1 MKEFERIFWIVL
13 DSVGIGELP
22 AAAIPRCVRA
32 CSCPRRHIP
41 RHLEAHRSQRYPE
54 RSRKSSRIPSCP
66 GSLSLF
72 QGNFITH
79 RSSAML
85 GSDSDSRHWPGIKS
99 LPCCDGLRLFLP
111 VHARTFLVVQWYQPL
126 AELFFICARST
137 R

>member
-22 AAAIPRCVRA
+22 DAAEYGDVGRNTLG
-32 CSCPRRHIP
+32 HIAESRP
-41 RHLEAHRSQRYPE
+41 LEAHRSQRYPE